1 MSALP
6 QPDFRDFDSFGELHP
21 SQSQKARANSSV
33 TSHPKNRSKTTK
45 LSRKKRS
52 SATLQLLRLLQK
64 SSSGLAAMMMLGSIA
79 VYLSTVRIPQL
90 WSQEYE
96 TLEAL
101 QRQERDLVAVDE
113 SLKYEIARQA
123 ASSQLEM
130 SAMSPE
136 NTVFLTPNPNS
147 VKPEVTE
154 TDTEKTKLW
163 QVNRLGY

>member
-6 QPDFRDFDSFGELHP
+6 QPNFRDFDSYGELRAP
-21 SQSQKARANSSV
+21 QQKQPIANSPV
-33 TSHPKNRSKTTK
+33 TKNPKNRNKTTK

-52 SATLQLLRLLQK
+52 PAGLKLLTLLQK
-64 SSSGLAAMMMLGSIA
+64 SSSGLAAVMMLGSIA

-113 SLKYEIARQA
+113 ALKYEIARQA
-123 ASSQLEM
+123 AQSKLAM
-130 SAMSPE
+130 SAISPE
-136 NTVFLTPNPNS
+136 NTVFLTPNS
-147 VKPEVTE
+147 VKPQVNK

-163 QVNRLGY
+163 QSNHLGY

>member
-6 QPDFRDFDSFGELHP
+6 QPDLRDFDAYWG
-21 SQSQKARANSSV
+21 SQVPQQKQPIANSSV
-33 TSHPKNRSKTTK
+33 TSHQKKRHKTTQ
-45 LSRKKRS
+45 LSRKKHS
-52 SATLQLLRLLQK
+52 SARLQLLTLLQK
-64 SSSGLAAMMMLGSIA
+64 SSSGLAAVMMLGSIA

-113 SLKYEIARQA
+113 ALKYEIARQA
-123 ASSQLEM
+123 AQSELEM
-130 SAMSPE
+130 SAISPQ
-136 NTVFLTPNPNS
+136 NTVFLTPNS
-147 VKPEVTE
+147 VKPQVAKA
-154 TDTEKTKLW
+154 DTEKTKLW